1 MVFGDTFVGMK
12 KLLLSIIALIYLAN
26 VSGASLRLHYC
37 MGKLVRI
44 GVTADTRKEC
54 GHCGMEK
61 SESASKHCCKDEE
74 KKITSDKDLKAVV
87 ASIQYLKAPQ
97 ALGLAFQPGTSPEA
111 CIHSPAV
118 AFPVSNAPPSE
129 QPLYILFNVFRI

>member
-1 MVFGDTFVGMK
+1 MK

-44 GVTADTRKEC
+44 GVMADTKKQC
-54 GHCGMEK
+54 SHCGMEK

-74 KKITSDKDLKAVV
+74 KKITSDKDLKAVI
-87 ASIQYLKAPQ
+87 ASTQYIKAPQ
-97 ALGLAFQPGTSPEA
+97 ALQPVVQPDFSFQSFVQSDATT
-111 CIHSPAV
+111 
-118 AFPVSNAPPSE
+118 FPVSNAPPPE
-129 QPLYILFNVFRI
+129 QRLYVLFNVFRI